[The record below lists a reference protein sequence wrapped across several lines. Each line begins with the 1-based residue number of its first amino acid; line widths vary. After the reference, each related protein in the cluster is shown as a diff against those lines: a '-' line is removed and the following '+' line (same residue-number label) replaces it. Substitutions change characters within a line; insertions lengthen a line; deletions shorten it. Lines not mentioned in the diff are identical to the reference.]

1 LPENNWAFLK
11 LDGDPGLI
19 SVIDQDHLG
28 AANTPDGSNDKE
40 IVIKLEN
47 KRSRGI

>member
-1 LPENNWAFLK
+1 M
-11 LDGDPGLI
+11 GTHGLI

-28 AANTPDGSNDKE
+28 TANTPNGSNDKE
-40 IVIKLEN
+40 IVINLEN